1 MRLLI
6 VDDDRRSRRALSELL
21 VQLGHTTVATA
32 SAREGL
38 DRLEEEPFDLVFAEF
53 RTPRG
58 DGMKLLR
65 TVRRRWPEIHV
76 AVLAGSPEVDETVK
90 SLGISTITS
99 VREPIDRDRVNAV
112 IERVEEELALPET
125 SRGQALALA
134 THRAPPGPS
143 LPRVAALAAH
153 ELGEGRLE
161 PTILDGRIQKVLRI
175 DATGAPANLL
185 GRLLVGSY
193 ITGQDQ
199 VLVTARN
206 GLTPAQRS
214 EIHRL
219 VDRILGMT
227 VVGDTPEEVEIQN
240 FIDPGKYELPRL
252 LHRVVQMLRTELE
265 ACGAALSGRE
275 APPLQVI
282 ETIEE
287 EIDRFYLLMVRQ
299 LLLSS
304 DSPRIARNIDV
315 ESHHY
320 QIGYRLVAKVLEVTG
335 DLVHGIGT
343 ELQANLPGL
352 RRLPASLIR
361 EIVTRIERLELL
373 LTRTM
378 DAFDRL
384 SVVEAN
390 ATLNVI
396 GEVLPKDAGFGQSI
410 CRRIPNRKVA
420 VAAQRISYNLDMALE
435 MLIIVNEVTINRS
448 VEPET
453 VARTGTRVP
462 MGPRGS
468 SASGSGRHRARTKST
483 FATSRRGRSVT

>member
-1 MRLLI
+1 VRLLI

-21 VQLGHTTVATA
+21 VRLGHTTVATA

-58 DGMKLLR
+58 NGMKLLR
-65 TVRRRWPEIHV
+65 TVRRRWPETHV
-76 AVLAGSPEVDETVK
+76 AVLAGSSDVVEAVRSMGV
-90 SLGISTITS
+90 STITS
-99 VREPIDRDRVNAV
+99 VREPIDRDRVSAV
-112 IERVEEELALPET
+112 LEHVEEELALPGP
-125 SRGQALALA
+125 SRGPTLVPEA
-134 THRAPPGPS
+134 HRAPAGPPP
-143 LPRVAALAAH
+143 LRAATLAAH

-175 DATGAPANLL
+175 DATGAPPNLL

-227 VVGDTPEEVEIQN
+227 VVGDSPEEVEIQN

-265 ACGAALSGRE
+265 ACGAALSGRGT
-275 APPLQVI
+275 PPLQVI
-282 ETIEE
+282 GTIEE

-343 ELQANLPGL
+343 ELEANLPGL
-352 RRLPASLIR
+352 RRLPNSLTR
-361 EIVTRIERLELL
+361 ELVSRIERLELL

-396 GEVLPKDAGFGQSI
+396 GEVLPQDAGFGQSI

-420 VAAQRISYNLDMALE
+420 VAAQRIAYNLDMALE

-468 SASGSGRHRARTKST
+468 SGSGKRPHRAMAKPTVT
-483 FATSRRGRSVT
+483 AGRRPGSGT

>member
-21 VQLGHTTVATA
+21 VQLGHTTVSSA
-32 SAREGL
+32 STTEGL
-38 DRLEEEPFDLVFAEF
+38 DRLEEGTFDLVFGEL
-53 RTPRG
+53 RTLRR
-58 DGMKLLR
+58 DRMKLLR
-65 TVRRRWPEIHV
+65 TVHRRWPETHV
-76 AVLAGSPEVDETVK
+76 VVLGGSSEVDAAVK
-90 SLGISTITS
+90 SIGVGAVES
-99 VREPIDRDRVNAV
+99 VSEPVEKDRVDDV
-112 IERVEEELALPET
+112 LERVEEELGLPKG
-125 SRGQALALA
+125 SRVPTQVPEMHPAPTGPTPSHYPALAL
-134 THRAPPGPS
+134 
-143 LPRVAALAAH
+143 H

-161 PTILDGRIQKVLRI
+161 PALAQGRLQKVLRI
-175 DATGAPANLL
+175 DATGAPSKLL
-185 GRLLVGSY
+185 ERLLVGSY

-206 GLTPAQRS
+206 GLTAPQRK

-227 VVGDTPEEVEIQN
+227 VVGDSPEVVEIQN

-275 APPLQVI
+275 APQLDLI
-282 ETIEE
+282 ETIED

-335 DLVHGIGT
+335 DLVQGIAA
-343 ELQANLPGL
+343 ELRGNLTGL
-352 RRLPASLIR
+352 RRLPR
-361 EIVTRIERLELL
+361 TVTHELVSRIERLELL

-396 GEVLPKDAGFGQSI
+396 GEALPKDAGFGQMI
-410 CRRIPNRKVA
+410 CRRIPNRKLA
-420 VAAQRISYNLDMALE
+420 VAAQRIAYNLDMALE

-453 VARTGTRVP
+453 VARTGTRVQ
-462 MGPRGS
+462 MGARGS
-468 SASGSGRHRARTKST
+468 PLSQKAPHRTTAKPTAATGRRASSGT
-483 FATSRRGRSVT
+483 

>member
-6 VDDDRRSRRALSELL
+6 VDDDGRSRRALSDLL
-21 VQLGHTTVATA
+21 VQLGHTTVVAA
-32 SAREGL
+32 SAKEGL
-38 DRLEEEPFDLVFAEF
+38 DRLEGEPFDLVFAEL
-53 RTPRG
+53 RTRRS

-65 TVRRRWPEIHV
+65 TVRRRWPETHV
-76 AVLAGSPEVDETVK
+76 VVLAGSSDVDEAVK
-90 SLGISTITS
+90 SMGVRTIDS
-99 VREPIDRDRVNAV
+99 AREPIDRDRVHAV
-112 IERVEEELALPET
+112 LERVEGELALSEG
-125 SRGQALALA
+125 SREPTTVPVA
-134 THRAPPGPS
+134 HRAPGGPAP
-143 LPRVAALAAH
+143 PRSMTLAAH

-161 PTILDGRIQKVLRI
+161 PALLEGRIQKVLRI
-175 DATGAPANLL
+175 DATGAPSNLL
-185 GRLLVGSY
+185 ARLLVGSY

-206 GLTPAQRS
+206 GLTAAQRN

-227 VVGDTPEEVEIQN
+227 VVGDTPEMVEVQN

-275 APPLQVI
+275 APQLQLI

-335 DLVHGIGT
+335 DLIHGIGT
-343 ELQANLPGL
+343 ELQENLPGL
-352 RRLPASLIR
+352 RRLPRTMIR
-361 EIVTRIERLELL
+361 ELVTRVERLELL

-396 GEVLPKDAGFGQSI
+396 GEALPKDAGFGQLI

-420 VAAQRISYNLDMALE
+420 VAAQRIAYNLDMALE

-468 SASGSGRHRARTKST
+468 RLSSKASHRGITEPAIATRRRARSGT
-483 FATSRRGRSVT
+483 

>member
-6 VDDDRRSRRALSELL
+6 VDDDSRSRRALSELL
-21 VQLGHTTVATA
+21 IQLGHTTVATA
-32 SAREGL
+32 SPREGL
-38 DRLEEEPFDLVFAEF
+38 DRLEGEPFDLVFAEL
-53 RTPRG
+53 RTPRS
-58 DGMKLLR
+58 DAMKLLR
-65 TVRRRWPEIHV
+65 TVRRRWPRTRV
-76 AVLAGSPEVDETVK
+76 AVLAGSADVDDAVR
-90 SLGISTITS
+90 SLGVRTITS
-99 VREPIDRDRVNAV
+99 VREPIDKDRVHAV
-112 IERVEEELALPET
+112 LEWVEDELALPEG
-125 SRGQALALA
+125 SRRPTGVPGARRAA
-134 THRAPPGPS
+134 TGPMSLGSAP
-143 LPRVAALAAH
+143 LAAQ

-161 PTILDGRIQKVLRI
+161 PTILEGRVQKVLRI
-175 DATGAPANLL
+175 DATGAAPNLL
-185 GRLLVGSY
+185 ARLLVGSY

-206 GLTPAQRS
+206 GLTPAQRK

-227 VVGDTPEEVEIQN
+227 VVGDTPEAVEIQN
-240 FIDPGKYELPRL
+240 FIDPGKYELRRL

-275 APPLQVI
+275 APEFQLI

-343 ELQANLPGL
+343 ELEGNLPGL
-352 RRLPASLIR
+352 RRLPRTLIR
-361 EIVTRIERLELL
+361 ELVTRIERLELL

-396 GEVLPKDAGFGQSI
+396 GEILPKDAGFGQAI

-420 VAAQRISYNLDMALE
+420 VAAQRIAYNLDMALE

-453 VARTGTRVP
+453 VARTGLRVP
-462 MGPRGS
+462 TKPVGS
-468 SASGSGRHRARTKST
+468 SSSWKASHWPGGGPPTATRRRAGPG
-483 FATSRRGRSVT
+483 A

>member
-1 MRLLI
+1 VRLLI
-6 VDDDRRSRRALSELL
+6 VDDDSRSRRALSELL

-32 SAREGL
+32 SPREGL
-38 DRLEEEPFDLVFAEF
+38 DRLEGEPFDLVFAEL

-58 DGMKLLR
+58 DAMKLLR
-65 TVRRRWPEIHV
+65 TVRRRWPRTHV
-76 AVLAGSPEVDETVK
+76 AVLAGSADVDDAVK
-90 SLGISTITS
+90 SMGVGTITS
-99 VREPIDRDRVNAV
+99 VREPIDKDRVHAV
-112 IERVEEELALPET
+112 LEWVEDELALPEG
-125 SRGQALALA
+125 SRRPSLVPAA
-134 THRAPPGPS
+134 HRATTGLMS
-143 LPRVAALAAH
+143 LRPAPLAAH

-161 PTILDGRIQKVLRI
+161 PTILEGRVQKVLRI
-175 DATGAPANLL
+175 DATGAPPNLL
-185 GRLLVGSY
+185 ARLLVGSY

-206 GLTPAQRS
+206 GLTTAQRK

-227 VVGDTPEEVEIQN
+227 VVGDTPEAVEIQN
-240 FIDPGKYELPRL
+240 FIDPGKYELRRL

-265 ACGAALSGRE
+265 ACGAALSGNE
-275 APPLQVI
+275 APEFQLI

-304 DSPRIARNIDV
+304 DNPRIARNIDV

-343 ELQANLPGL
+343 ELEGNLPGL
-352 RRLPASLIR
+352 RRLPRTLIR
-361 EIVTRIERLELL
+361 ELVTRIERLELL

-396 GEVLPKDAGFGQSI
+396 GEILPQDAGFGQAI

-420 VAAQRISYNLDMALE
+420 VAAQRIAYNLDMALE

-453 VARTGTRVP
+453 VARTGLRVP
-462 MGPRGS
+462 TSSVGS
-468 SASGSGRHRARTKST
+468 SSRKASHRSSGGPPTAHRRRAGSGA
-483 FATSRRGRSVT
+483 